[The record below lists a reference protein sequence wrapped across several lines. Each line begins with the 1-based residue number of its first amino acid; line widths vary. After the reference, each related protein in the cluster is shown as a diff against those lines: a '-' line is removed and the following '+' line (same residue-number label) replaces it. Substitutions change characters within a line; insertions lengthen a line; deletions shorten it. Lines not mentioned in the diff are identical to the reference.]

1 MVESTTYSDDSVS
14 WAMAG
19 TPWILCSVWWVRC
32 GAEPVLV
39 YRRQPGM
46 SIVRSPVLPRF
57 FIFPR
62 RQPLTTLVRLSFIL
76 RDSPG
81 PDKKRSLNSE
91 VSWHLKAKHFANITY
106 IKINY
111 SMFTTTSSL
120 RFFYISRGMGKS
132 PWAIWW
138 HQPHLNS
145 VTEFLSDLIKSK
157 QMEGRKWRLII
168 ERMLCSQG
176 SLSALQC
183 VEKSHTAWEIL
194 IILHM
199 SKSRLMKSRFGKCHS
214 QDLNYR
220 SLTGE
225 VVL

>member
-1 MVESTTYSDDSVS
+1 MVGSTTYSDDSVS

-46 SIVRSPVLPRF
+46 SIVWSPVLPRF

-91 VSWHLKAKHFANITY
+91 EASWHLKVKHFAKITIY
-106 IKINY
+106 KKINY
-111 SMFTTTSSL
+111 SIFMTTSSL
-120 RFFYISRGMGKS
+120 GYIY
-132 PWAIWW
+132 
-138 HQPHLNS
+138 
-145 VTEFLSDLIKSK
+145 
-157 QMEGRKWRLII
+157 I
-168 ERMLCSQG
+168 EW
-176 SLSALQC
+176 
-183 VEKSHTAWEIL
+183 EKSQSSMIPSTPFKFSYWIFVWPDKIQTIGRTNVKINHRKNA
-194 IILHM
+194 M
-199 SKSRLMKSRFGKCHS
+199 KPRLP
-214 QDLNYR
+214 L
-220 SLTGE
+220 SLAN
-225 VVL
+225 V